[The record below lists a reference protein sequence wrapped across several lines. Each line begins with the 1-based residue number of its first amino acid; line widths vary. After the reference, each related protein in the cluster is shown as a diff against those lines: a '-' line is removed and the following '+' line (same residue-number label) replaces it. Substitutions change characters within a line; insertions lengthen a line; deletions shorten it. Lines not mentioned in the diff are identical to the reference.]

1 MSYQPSMTMRLC
13 WQALAVAMI
22 FSATASVAEPVYD
35 IDMYA
40 LMSGKCSKLKIAGHD
55 FACKAVA
62 YFHGEQGRADF
73 TIVLDDPTDK
83 SHMISFSGENARREQ
98 DNLYELAID
107 RMLLRSKDRPTADGL
122 PVPFVELSTGTCTQ
136 LGSFATG
143 QVSSVSC
150 SAVETNG
157 KKYELQ
163 FESDGSPMTVRRL
176 RQYALPTEV
185 RRARQ
190 IAQLKCRLKVGAAN
204 ILPRDQTAYI
214 IRCLEENGQI
224 PATADPQ

>member
-1 MSYQPSMTMRLC
+1 MSYQPSKTMRLC
-13 WQALAVAMI
+13 RQVLALAMI
-22 FSATASVAEPVYD
+22 CSATPLVAEPVYD

-40 LMSGKCSKLKIAGHD
+40 LMSGKCSRLKIAGRD

-62 YFHGEQGRADF
+62 YFHSEQGRADF
-73 TIVLDDPTDK
+73 TIVLDDPSDK
-83 SHMISFSGENARREQ
+83 THMISFSGENARRDE
-98 DNLYELAID
+98 DNLYELSVD
-107 RMLLRSKDRPTADGL
+107 RMLLRSKDRPQIDGL
-122 PVPFVELSTGTCTQ
+122 AVPFVESSTGSCTQ
-136 LGSFATG
+136 LGNFKTG

-150 SAVETNG
+150 TAVETNG
-157 KKYELQ
+157 KKYELK

-185 RRARQ
+185 RKARQ

-224 PATADPQ
+224 PASTDPQ